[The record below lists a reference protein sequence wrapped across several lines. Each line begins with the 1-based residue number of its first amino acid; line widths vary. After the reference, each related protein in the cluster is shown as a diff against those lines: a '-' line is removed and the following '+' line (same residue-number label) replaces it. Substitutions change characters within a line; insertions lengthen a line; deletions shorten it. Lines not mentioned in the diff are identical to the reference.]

1 MENQPFYGLKFNIVA
16 LLFLF
21 IYVQFIYTWQN
32 DYKII
37 SPFLYMW
44 KIFVKYFNKESKKL
58 DN

>member
-21 IYVQFIYTWQN
+21 IYVQFIYSWQN

-37 SPFLYMW
+37 SPFLYM
-44 KIFVKYFNKESKKL
+44 
-58 DN
+58 